1 MSNKLHHE
9 TDENRIIIKDR
20 TIKIIYNKKLE
31 EIKQYKTYSTNVHEN
46 MK

>member
-9 TDENRIIIKDR
+9 ADENRIIIKER

-31 EIKQYKTYSTNVHEN
+31 EIKQYKTYSTNIHEN
-46 MK
+46 MQ